1 MSLNLSFSN
10 IFQVLSAIMP
20 FLVTFYLIMSSVINS
35 DMKGVVYL
43 IGVVAAIFISGV
55 FATMIDSR
63 RSPYA
68 PVFCNM
74 FNIPGY
80 GSQYSIPSLNSVV
93 LGFTSAYLTIPMHY
107 TDQTNPFLIGLLL
120 LFILID
126 GITRVIW
133 LCTTTAG
140 VIFGVVLGYILGSA
154 YFSLL
159 HGAGADNLLYF
170 SELVS
175 NKTVCSRP
183 KKQKFKCSVYKN
195 GELVQN
201 L

>member
-1 MSLNLSFSN
+1 
-10 IFQVLSAIMP
+10 
-20 FLVTFYLIMSSVINS
+20 MSSVINS
-35 DMKGVVYL
+35 DMKGIVYL
-43 IGVVAAIFISGV
+43 LGVIASVFISGI
-55 FATMIDSR
+55 FAVMIDSR

-80 GSQYSIPSLNSVV
+80 GSQYSIPSLNSVIM
-93 LGFTSAYLTIPMHY
+93 GFTMAYLTIPMHY
-107 TDQTNPFLIGLLL
+107 TDQTNPFLIGMFIF
-120 LFILID
+120 FILID
-126 GITRVIW
+126 GITRVLW
-133 LCTTTAG
+133 LCTTSAG
-140 VIFGVVLGYILGSA
+140 VVFGVVLGYILGSA

-159 HGAGADNLLYF
+159 HSAGADNLLYF
-170 SELVS
+170 SEVIS

>member
-1 MSLNLSFSN
+1 MALKLTFTN
-10 IFQVLSAIMP
+10 IFQVISAILP

-35 DMKGVVYL
+35 DLKGIVYL
-43 IGVVAAIFISGV
+43 LGVIGAVFISGI
-55 FATMIDSR
+55 FATMIGSQ
-63 RSPYA
+63 RSAYA
-68 PVFCNM
+68 PVFCNL
-74 FNIPGY
+74 FDIPGY
-80 GSQYSIPSLNSVV
+80 ESSHSVPSLNSVI
-93 LGFTSAYLTIPMHY
+93 LGFTMAYLTIPMQY
-107 TDQTNPFLIGLLL
+107 TKQTNPFLIGMFIF
-120 LFILID
+120 FILLD
-126 GITRVIW
+126 GITRVQW
-133 LCTTTAG
+133 LCTSMVG
-140 VIFGVVLGYILGSA
+140 IIFGTALGYILGSA

-170 SELVS
+170 SESVS